1 MPGKIKASVLFSE
14 QRADCIKVYGL
25 KRREVFS
32 GAMNSPIVS
41 MFLKVISWVLQEMG
55 NYIWAPIE
63 LCFYCYERC
72 FQLTLLLGLADC
84 VSAFLQRLVIS
95 L

>member
-25 KRREVFS
+25 KSREVFS